1 MRPATILVVDDEPF
15 MRDMI
20 VSLLRESESDYIV
33 VGEAIN
39 GLLALEFL
47 RERPVDIVLTD
58 IRMPV
63 MDGLELIRE
72 SAKRAIPVG
81 FVVLSAY
88 NEFHIVKDAFKLG
101 AWDFLLKSEIT
112 RTDLLQVLDGVAA
125 RLVQE
130 RDTRISSDEVG
141 AQLRQILAGTMKPAG
156 KVLDANVAPM
166 DSDTARFRVLI
177 IRAIGEKR
185 KVFLD
190 PGARQPWNGLN
201 ESLAGFRMETVPAK
215 LLVTSLGGDEAAVV
229 FVSPD
234 LEADNSLPEAMF
246 KFAAQRAAA
255 EGMELQGGLSSIAK
269 TAEKL
274 PKLYREARS
283 AMSLWFFRGR
293 GKLLDYDSEKTGHE
307 SGHPI
312 ECSSHADA
320 LRNILDLKNGREL
333 EKQADNLML
342 RLDDPSPQDTDA
354 IRDLFQSYRS
364 LLGKAVEE
372 ESPDDFLEIKAIL
385 SEFDSYIRDEGTL
398 EEFNRWLRDS
408 LLSFSEALRSRSP
421 LVRKTVEYISAHLDE
436 DLALAEVA
444 RFLGVSEGY
453 FSRTFSKE
461 MKCSFVKYLSRIRM
475 NFALRL
481 LRTTVLKIYEIAER
495 TGYRNS
501 EHFSRTFKKIMG
513 GSPKEY
519 R

>member
-1 MRPATILVVDDEPF
+1 MDT
-15 MRDMI
+15 
-20 VSLLRESESDYIV
+20 
-33 VGEAIN
+33 EA
-39 GLLALEFL
+39 
-47 RERPVDIVLTD
+47 
-58 IRMPV
+58 
-63 MDGLELIRE
+63 
-72 SAKRAIPVG
+72 S
-81 FVVLSAY
+81 
-88 NEFHIVKDAFKLG
+88 
-101 AWDFLLKSEIT
+101 
-112 RTDLLQVLDGVAA
+112 
-125 RLVQE
+125 
-130 RDTRISSDEVG
+130 
-141 AQLRQILAGTMKPAG
+141 
-156 KVLDANVAPM
+156 
-166 DSDTARFRVLI
+166 RFRVLI
-177 IRAIGEKR
+177 IKAIGEKR

-190 PGARQPWNGLN
+190 PGARQPRNSLN
-201 ESLAGFRMETVPAK
+201 DSLSEFRIGTAPIK

-234 LEADNSLPEAMF
+234 LDADDSLPEAVF
-246 KFAAQRAAA
+246 KFAARWAEA
-255 EGMELQGGLSSIAK
+255 EGLELQGGLSSIAK

-274 PKLYREARS
+274 PKLYQEARS
-283 AMSLWFFRGR
+283 TMSLWFFRGR
-293 GKLLDYDSEKTGHE
+293 GKLIEYVCEKTGHE
-307 SGHPI
+307 SGHSI
-312 ECSSHADA
+312 EYSSHVDA
-320 LRNILDLKNGREL
+320 LRNILDSKNGREL
-333 EKQADNLML
+333 EKQAENLML
-342 RLDDPSPQDTDA
+342 TLDNPSPQDADA

-408 LLSFSEALRSRSP
+408 LLSFAEALRSRSP

-444 RFLGVSEGY
+444 RYLGVSEGHI
-453 FSRTFSKE
+453 SRTFSKE